1 MNSSG
6 SKYTPKP
13 MSNRTT
19 YGLGAVAL
27 VVVAVIVFLV
37 VRWNSNHGLTVQEDG
52 YGAVHDPAVTAL
64 SDSDGAIVLGKTSAP
79 KTIDIFEDPMC
90 PSCGSLEH
98 YFGQQISKYIDQGK
112 FAVRYRLVN
121 FLDSKSSSKDYSTR
135 AVAASECV
143 ADAGDGPVFSKFHT
157 ALFTTKQPS
166 ESGGNLTN
174 DELAAIAKE
183 AGASNEVQQCIARG
197 DRVDSARN
205 HAQSA
210 LGALKDAVGQVQTP
224 TVLDGGK
231 EVDVEQS
238 DWVTKVA
245 G

>member
-1 MNSSG
+1 MSS
-6 SKYTPKP
+6 
-13 MSNRTT
+13 RTT
-19 YGLGAVAL
+19 YALGAVAL
-27 VVVAVIVFLV
+27 VVVAVIVVFV
-37 VRWNSNHGLTVQEDG
+37 VRWNSDHSLTVQDDG
-52 YGAVHDPAVTAL
+52 YGAVHDPAVAAL
-64 SDSDGAIVLGKTSAP
+64 LDSDGAIVLGKTSAP
-79 KTIDIFEDPMC
+79 KTIDMFEDPMC

-98 YFGQQISKYIDQGK
+98 YYGQQIAKQIDEGK

-121 FLDSKSSSKDYSTR
+121 FLDSKSGSKDYSTR

-143 ADAGDGPVFSKFHT
+143 ADAGDGPVFSKFHM

-166 ESGGNLTN
+166 EDGGNLTN
-174 DELAAIAKE
+174 DELTAIAKE
-183 AGASNEVQQCIARG
+183 AGAPTEVQQCIARG

-210 LGALKDAVGQVQTP
+210 LTVLKDAVGQVQTP

-231 EVDVEQS
+231 NIDVENS